1 LVRAAK
7 GEGHKHVGVRSEHLQ
22 RGVVS
27 THEATR
33 NARSRVA
40 RIDEAVNSRMMSHW
54 TNDGEVNHCASA
66 TEACYLPDLVV
77 GVLFFMLCVKTML
90 VYFFLLCCQAVTLF
104 LSFNNGRLRV
114 EAYGKIH
121 H

>member
-1 LVRAAK
+1 
-7 GEGHKHVGVRSEHLQ
+7 
-22 RGVVS
+22 
-27 THEATR
+27 
-33 NARSRVA
+33 
-40 RIDEAVNSRMMSHW
+40 VNSRMMSHW

-66 TEACYLPDLVV
+66 TKACYLPDPVV

-90 VYFFLLCCQAVTLF
+90 VYFFLLCCQAITLF